1 MLATSRAAHR
11 SRNGIPTVV
20 AAQLVLQ
27 LVIGEGDITVG
38 TLWNRITFVAL

>member
-1 MLATSRAAHR
+1 MLTTSRAAHW

-38 TLWNRITFVAL
+38 TLGNRITFVAL